1 MPLWAVRYAMAD
13 VHPCTQWVLTALP
26 LHASGGATAGGGGF
40 VRWERRQHTARHVS
54 TGLHAVTELH
64 EVYMALRSLQ
74 LSSFFPGVGTEDRA
88 EGNGV
93 NRLGSSA
100 HTNQRK
106 EMPARSSSPPKSV
119 SSHP

>member
-64 EVYMALRSLQ
+64 EVYMALRSLNC
-74 LSSFFPGVGTEDRA
+74 L
-88 EGNGV
+88 
-93 NRLGSSA
+93 
-100 HTNQRK
+100 
-106 EMPARSSSPPKSV
+106 V
-119 SSHP
+119 SSQASAPKTELRAMV